1 MIRFVTVKTSREVQ
15 FIDITSEVER
25 VVRES
30 GVKEGAANIFTKH
43 TTTAIIINENEPGL
57 LRDYEK
63 LVELVPKGGGYE
75 HDRIDDNA
83 HSHLRSILLGPNK
96 VVPIIEGS
104 LALGTWQRIFLAE
117 FDGPRVREVVVQVFH
132 LF

>member
-1 MIRFVTVKTSREVQ
+1 MIQISIKTSKEVQ
-15 FIDITSEVER
+15 FIDITSEIER

-57 LRDYEK
+57 LKDYEK
-63 LVELVPKGGGYE
+63 LVELVPKGRGYE

-83 HSHLRSILLGPNK
+83 HAHLRSILLGPNK
-96 VVPIIEGS
+96 VVPIIKGE

>member
-1 MIRFVTVKTSREVQ
+1 MIQISIKTSREVQ

-63 LVELVPKGGGYE
+63 LVELVPKGRGYE

-83 HSHLRSILLGPNK
+83 HAHLRSILLGPNK
-96 VVPIIEGS
+96 VVPIIESS

-117 FDGPRVREVVVQVFH
+117 FDGPRVREVVVQVIG
-132 LF
+132 

>member
-1 MIRFVTVKTSREVQ
+1 MIQISIKTSREVQ

-63 LVELVPKGGGYE
+63 LVELVPKGRGYE

-117 FDGPRVREVVVQVFH
+117 FDGPRVREVVVQVIG
-132 LF
+132 

>member
-1 MIRFVTVKTSREVQ
+1 MIQTISVKTSRETQ
-15 FIDITSEVER
+15 FIDITGEVEK

-30 GVKEGAANIFTKH
+30 GVKEGAVNIFTRH

-57 LRDYEK
+57 LRDFEK
-63 LVELVPKGGGYE
+63 LVELVPRGRGYE

-117 FDGPRVREVVVQVFH
+117 FDGPRAREVIAQVI
-132 LF
+132 